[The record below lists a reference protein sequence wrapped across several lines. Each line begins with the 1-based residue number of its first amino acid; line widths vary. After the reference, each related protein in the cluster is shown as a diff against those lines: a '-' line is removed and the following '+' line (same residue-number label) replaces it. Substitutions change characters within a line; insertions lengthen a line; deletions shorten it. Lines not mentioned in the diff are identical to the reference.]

1 MKAWFSVLLVVL
13 VVAFGGVALA
23 QEGQVTISDI
33 TGDSAAYYGQTVTV
47 DGVITE
53 LLNVRA
59 FVISDQNII
68 DNQLLVVNNTG
79 REFDLRVT
87 AGQRVIVTGIVHPHA
102 AEGGLSQI
110 VSALPGPDT
119 GMTTGTTNTG
129 AAQPEATVDP
139 AMEVT
144 AEATVDPAMEATAEV
159 MDDASMQAT
168 EDPMAEATED
178 PAMQPTPMTD
188 MTNSD
193 MTGTNGMFQMDAID
207 LSTMVI
213 PDRLQQHTIVELIAI
228 QDITFVDEEAQQ

>member
-1 MKAWFSVLLVVL
+1 MRAWFSVLLVVV

-23 QEGQVTISDI
+23 QEGQVTISDV

-47 DGVITE
+47 EGVITE

-110 VSALPGPDT
+110 VTTLPGPDT
-119 GMTTGTTNTG
+119 GMTTDTTDTG

-159 MDDASMQAT
+159 TD
-168 EDPMAEATED
+168 EA
-178 PAMQPTPMTD
+178 AMQPTPMTD
-188 MTNSD
+188 MTNGD
-193 MTGTNGMFQMDAID
+193 MTGTSGMFQMDAID

-213 PDRLQQHTIVELIAI
+213 PDRLQQHTIVELISI
-228 QDITFVDEEAQQ
+228 QDITFVEEEAQQ

>member
-1 MKAWFSVLLVVL
+1 MRAWFSVLLVVL
-13 VVAFGGVALA
+13 IVAFGGVALA

-119 GMTTGTTNTG
+119 GMTTSTTDTG
-129 AAQPEATVDP
+129 AAQPDV
-139 AMEVT
+139 
-144 AEATVDPAMEATAEV
+144 EATVDPAMEATAEV

>member
-59 FVISDQNII
+59 FVISDQNLI
-68 DNQLLVVNNTG
+68 DNQLLVINNTG

-110 VSALPGPDT
+110 VTSLPGPDT
-119 GMTTGTTNTG
+119 GMTTDTTTTG
-129 AAQPEATVDP
+129 EAQPEATVEPVVEATVDP

-144 AEATVDPAMEATAEV
+144 AEVTDEAAMG
-159 MDDASMQAT
+159 
-168 EDPMAEATED
+168 EATED
-178 PAMQPTPMTD
+178 PAMQATPMTD
-188 MTNSD
+188 NMTNT
-193 MTGTNGMFQMDAID
+193 TGMIQMDAID
-207 LSTMVI
+207 LSTMVT
-213 PDRLQQHTIVELIAI
+213 PDRLQQHTIVELISI